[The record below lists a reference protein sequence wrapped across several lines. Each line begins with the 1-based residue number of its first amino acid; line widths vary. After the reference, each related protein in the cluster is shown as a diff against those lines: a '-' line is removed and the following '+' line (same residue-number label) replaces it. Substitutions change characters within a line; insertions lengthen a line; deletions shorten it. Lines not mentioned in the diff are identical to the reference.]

1 MRLVVTGGAG
11 FIGSNFVHLVLRER
25 PDWHV
30 LVMDKLTYAGNMDNL
45 RDAAHNPRFSFVQ
58 MDICSPDVADAVAGA
73 DAIINFA
80 AETHVDRSIEDAS
93 AFVRTNVEGTWRLL
107 ESARSRKIAR
117 FVQIGTDEVYG
128 SLGATGKFR
137 EDTPLAPRSP
147 YSSTK
152 AAADM
157 LALSYAHTH
166 NLPVLVTRCSNNYGP
181 YQFPEKFIP
190 VMVLKAMRGERLPV
204 YGDGK
209 NVRDWLHVEDHCRA
223 ILTVLEHGREAEV
236 YNIGGDCEREN
247 IHVAQT
253 ILKHLGRGPELIQFV
268 QDRPGHDRRYAIDCE
283 KIKAELGWQQRWNF
297 ENGLKATI
305 QWYRENAE
313 WVEHLQQ
320 QNRDYF
326 KRHYDDRSATLQA
339 MGGAR
344 RG

>member
-1 MRLVVTGGAG
+1 MRVVVTGGAG
-11 FIGSNFVHLVLRER
+11 FIGSNFVHLLLHER
-25 PDWHV
+25 PEWRVVV
-30 LVMDKLTYAGNMDNL
+30 LDKLTYAGNMENL
-45 RDAAHNPRFSFVQ
+45 REAVAHPHCSFAE
-58 MDICSPDVADAVAGA
+58 MDICSPAVVDVVAGSDAV
-73 DAIINFA
+73 INFA

-107 ESARSRKIAR
+107 ESARSKKVPR

-128 SLGATGKFR
+128 SLGPTGKFR

-152 AAADM
+152 AAGDM

-166 NLPVLVTRCSNNYGP
+166 KLPVIVTRCSNNYGP

-209 NVRDWLHVEDHCRA
+209 NIRDWLHVEDHCRA
-223 ILTVLEHGREAEV
+223 ILAVLEGGRESDV

-247 IHVAQT
+247 IHVSRT
-253 ILKHLGRGPELIQFV
+253 ILKHLGRGEELIEFV

-283 KIKAELGWQQRWNF
+283 KIKKELGWQQRWNF
-297 ENGLKATI
+297 ETGLQSTI
-305 QWYRENAE
+305 RWYQENAD
-313 WVEHLQQ
+313 WVEHLQN

-326 KRHYDDRSATLQA
+326 KQHYENRSATLQA
-339 MGGAR
+339 MGR
-344 RG
+344 H